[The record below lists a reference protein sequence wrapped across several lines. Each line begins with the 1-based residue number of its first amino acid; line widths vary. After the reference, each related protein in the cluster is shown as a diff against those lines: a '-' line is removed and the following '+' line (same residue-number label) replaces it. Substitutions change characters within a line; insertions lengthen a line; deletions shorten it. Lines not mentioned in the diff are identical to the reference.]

1 MINRLVRWLF
11 FKVGFPVVIVWG
23 WLFRIDS
30 RRIQGLLININ
41 NGLVRKACRGH
52 VRTLLLLLPHCIQR
66 SECSIRITF
75 DIMNCK
81 MCGKCSIGDFI
92 KVADKHKLKLSVA
105 TGGGIARRTVDSVK
119 PDAVVAVA
127 CERDLISGIRDIYP
141 VPTLGILNER
151 PFGPCFNTSVDI
163 ELVEKAIA
171 FFAGPGSLKK
181 E

>member
-1 MINRLVRWLF
+1 MTNQLLRWLF
-11 FKVGFPVVIVWG
+11 FKAGFPLVIIWG

-30 RRIQGLLININ
+30 RRVQGILIRIN
-41 NGLVRKACRGH
+41 NVLVRKSWSGP
-52 VRTLLLLLPHCIQR
+52 VKTLLLLLPHCIQR

-75 DIMNCK
+75 DITNCK
-81 MCGKCSIGDFI
+81 MCGKCPVGDLV
-92 KVADKHKLKLSVA
+92 KVADKHKLNLSVA
-105 TGGGIARRTVDSVK
+105 TGGGIARRTVDKVK

-163 ELVEKAIA
+163 SLVEQAIA
-171 FFAGPGSLKK
+171 FFAG
-181 E
+181 